1 MCLPLHSRVRNC
13 RNARDIED
21 RHHPYDGIL
30 GVFGTANQCF
40 RSSRPVA
47 TPQCAT
53 SDALIGSQWPGYTSN
68 IRVVCLTLS
77 FGAPNIWRHTYSPR
91 LLPSPRGGVVPV
103 TGFQSARSAFRNARS
118 SDNCRRAATERGADS
133 GATPSVAGTA
143 DGGAHD
149 STIEKPVV
157 RAAAPPKVCRRS
169 IVGRSYG

>member
-1 MCLPLHSRVRNC
+1 MRAQRPPAIRRLDVSELSEVPNVEAAVKSLVPTPTSRR
-13 RNARDIED
+13 A
-21 RHHPYDGIL
+21 HA
-30 GVFGTANQCF
+30 GVFVG
-40 RSSRPVA
+40 RDRMWS
-47 TPQCAT
+47 
-53 SDALIGSQWPGYTSN
+53 
-68 IRVVCLTLS
+68 
-77 FGAPNIWRHTYSPR
+77 
-91 LLPSPRGGVVPV
+91 LPSPRGGVVPV